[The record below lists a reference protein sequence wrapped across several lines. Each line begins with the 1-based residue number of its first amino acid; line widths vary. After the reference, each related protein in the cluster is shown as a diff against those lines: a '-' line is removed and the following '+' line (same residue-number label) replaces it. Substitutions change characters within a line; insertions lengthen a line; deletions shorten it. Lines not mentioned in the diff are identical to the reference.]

1 MPFLIIRNDITKMN
15 TDAIVN
21 TANPKPVVGTGLDKA
36 IYQKAG
42 WDELLMAR
50 KKICVLEVGEVA
62 ITPAFALDA
71 KYIIHTAGPIWQG
84 GKHDEENLLRACYK
98 NALSLAQE
106 KKCKSIAMPLISTGN
121 YGFPKERA
129 FKIAVDAIKAFLLEN
144 EMLVYLVVF
153 DKDSAHVSQ
162 KLFADVKSYV
172 DEKYVKSSLE
182 EEYCYEKSER
192 TNFSVRSFDRS
203 IKSYSAKTYSLPT
216 GTLACNKAVE
226 RKLEDLLA
234 NLDDT
239 FSEALLKWID
249 TKNLSD
255 PEVYKRA
262 NVDRKLFSKIK
273 NNKNYKPSKNTAI
286 AFALALELNLDETKD
301 LIGRAGYTLNRCY
314 KFDVIVEYFIRNKNY
329 DIMELN
335 EVLFAF
341 EEQLIGA

>member
-50 KKICVLEVGEVA
+50 KEIGVLEVGEVA
-62 ITPAFALDA
+62 VTPAFALAA
-71 KYIIHTAGPIWQG
+71 KYIIHTAGPVWQG

-106 KKCKSIAMPLISTGN
+106 KKCKSIALPLISTGN

-172 DEKYVKSSLE
+172 DERYVKASLE
-182 EEYCYEKSER
+182 DEYCCEKSEC
-192 TNFSVRSFDRS
+192 TKFSVRSFDRS

-301 LIGRAGYTLNRCY
+301 LLGRAGYTLNHCY

-341 EEQLIGA
+341 DEQLIGA